1 MKVLWFSNKELI
13 SSVVNSSGTWLSTM
27 ANNLSDHSEIEIVNI
42 TEADT
47 HDIQTKSAS
56 RMVEYVLP
64 KFRLSKG
71 GLPSISNIEKIKAIV
86 ENEHP
91 DIIHVWGVEKYWGL
105 LFARKHIIGY
115 HTILDIQGV
124 LEACDIFY
132 KGELSFH
139 NFLKEMNFFDALYAY
154 GFVYLQ
160 KLRMHKRIKNEN
172 EIIKSF
178 SNIGYQSEW
187 VRNWVFYKNPS
198 AKLYKSY
205 ISVRSE
211 FCNPSTKWKID
222 NPKTRVTIVAS
233 GISYKRLDVA
243 IKAFNIIHNI
253 YPDIQLSIVGYKP
266 DHRGFSRCL
275 TSLIQNYRLNKSIE
289 CLGNLQAGK
298 IIDLYKKSY
307 CSIIS
312 SSVESYS
319 VVLAESIAYGIPCV
333 VSYAGALPEFKNRCS
348 QLLYF
353 PSGDFVTCANMI
365 IHCIQQ
371 GCEIRELET
380 ISDLKVAENQLDVYK
395 AIIKN
400 Q

>member
-27 ANNLSDHSEIEIVNI
+27 ANKLSGHSEIEIVNI

-64 KFRLSKG
+64 KFRLGKD

-139 NFLKEMNFFDALYAY
+139 SFLREMKFFDALYAY

-187 VRNWVFYKNPS
+187 VRNWVVYKNPK
-198 AKLYKSY
+198 AKLFKSY

-211 FCNPSTKWKID
+211 FCNPSKKWKIND
-222 NPKTRVTIVAS
+222 SKSYITIVAT

-253 YPDIQLSIVGYKP
+253 YPDLHLSIVGYKP
-266 DHRGFSRCL
+266 DHRGFSRYL
-275 TSLIQNYRLNKSIE
+275 TSLIKNYHLNGLVE
-289 CLGNLQAGK
+289 CHGNLQADK
-298 IIDLYKKSY
+298 IIELYSKSY

-333 VSYAGALPEFKNRCS
+333 VSYAGALPEFQKRCG

-353 PSGDFVTCANMI
+353 PSGDYVTCANMI
-365 IHCIQQ
+365 IHCIRH
-371 GCEIRELET
+371 GFEIRELAAN
-380 ISDLKVAENQLDVYK
+380 SDSQVADNQIRVYNE
-395 AIIKN
+395 IIN
-400 Q
+400 RI